1 MDESQSGQAK
11 MKETLLLVDDEEGIR
26 KVLGISLADIG
37 YHVLTAENG
46 EQALRIFQETNPS
59 IVLTDIKMP
68 GMDGI
73 ELLQKIKR
81 ESPDTE
87 VIMITGHGDM
97 DLAIKSLKY
106 EAVDFVTK
114 PINDD
119 VLDIA
124 LKRAHEK
131 IFMRKKLREYTEN
144 LEGLVREKTAK
155 LIKAER
161 QIAVG
166 QAVEGL
172 SLAMRNIAGDFEG
185 DIKYFNEMPCFVSIH
200 SRDLKI
206 VAINQLYKER
216 LGDRQGQS
224 SHAIYRDDMADR
236 STCPAAKTFNSGK
249 GQRTNAIVE
258 YLDGQEVP
266 VIVHTAPIRNKD
278 HQVELVVEISA
289 DITEINR
296 LQEELRNTQQR
307 YQQLFD
313 EVPCYITV
321 QDKELKI
328 DAANK
333 LFKKDFDFQR
343 GSFCFET
350 YKKRAE
356 PCQDCPVVKTF
367 EDGKPHQT
375 EMVVTSKTGQQH
387 NLLIWTAPLRD
398 ATGKITKVMEMATN
412 ITPVRKLQ
420 DHLSSLGLK
429 IGSIS
434 HGIKT
439 LLTGLDGG
447 MYMVDTGLV
456 KGSQDRIQEGWEMI
470 SIVIERIKKLVLEIL
485 FFAKERELKREQT
498 DVLSFAN
505 DVASSFKP
513 KVPDQDIEFI
523 SRFDNVLGEFELDA
537 GAIRIALLNI
547 LENALDACMD
557 DHSQKPHQIIFDV
570 KQPQDYLL
578 VEISDNGVGMDQETK
593 DNLFSLFFSSKGS
606 KGTGLGLFISNK
618 IIEQHGGRI
627 AIKSEPNQGARFTI
641 KIPRKF
647 QPQSLEYQ
655 LNSD

>member
-1 MDESQSGQAK
+1 

-37 YHVLTAENG
+37 YQVFTAENG

-81 ESPDTE
+81 ERPDTE
-87 VIMITGHGDM
+87 VIMLTGHGDM

-114 PINDD
+114 PINND
-119 VLDIA
+119 VLEIA
-124 LKRAHEK
+124 LKRAREK
-131 IFMRKKLREYTEN
+131 IFMREKLREYTEN

-161 QIAVG
+161 QIAVH

-172 SLAMRNIAGDFEG
+172 SLAMRSIAGDFEG

-200 SRDLKI
+200 SRNLKI

-224 SHAIYRDDMADR
+224 SHAIYRGDMADR
-236 STCPAAKTFNSGK
+236 STCPAAETFKSGK
-249 GQRTNAIVE
+249 GQRTKAIVE
-258 YLDGQEVP
+258 YLNGQEVP

-278 HQVELVVEISA
+278 RQVELVVEISA
-289 DITEINR
+289 DITEINH

-333 LFKKDFDFQR
+333 LFKKDFNFQK

-350 YKKRAE
+350 YKKRTE
-356 PCQDCPVVKTF
+356 PCPDCPVVKTF
-367 EDGKPHQT
+367 EDGKPHQA
-375 EMVVTSKTGQQH
+375 EMVVTSKTGQQY
-387 NLLIWTAPLRD
+387 NVLIWTAPLRD

-412 ITPVRKLQ
+412 ITQVRKLQ
-420 DHLSSLGLK
+420 DHLSSLGLR
-429 IGSIS
+429 ISSIS

-470 SIVIERIKKLVLEIL
+470 NIVIGRIKKLVLEIL
-485 FFAKERELKREQT
+485 FFAKERELKRDQV

-505 DVASSFKP
+505 DVASNFKP
-513 KVPDQDIEFI
+513 KISNQNIEFI
-523 SRFDNVLGEFELDA
+523 SRFDNAPGEFELDA
-537 GAIRIALLNI
+537 GVVRLALLNI
-547 LENALDACMD
+547 LENALYACLD
-557 DHSQKPHQIIFDV
+557 DQAQKSHQIVFDV
-570 KQPQDYLL
+570 KQDQDHLL
-578 VEISDNGVGMDQETK
+578 IEITDNGVGMDQETK

-606 KGTGLGLFISNK
+606 EGTGLGLFISKK
-618 IIEQHGGRI
+618 IIEQHGGSI
-627 AIKSEPNQGARFTI
+627 AVKSEPNQGARFII
-641 KIPRKF
+641 KIPKNF
-647 QPQSLEYQ
+647 S
-655 LNSD
+655 